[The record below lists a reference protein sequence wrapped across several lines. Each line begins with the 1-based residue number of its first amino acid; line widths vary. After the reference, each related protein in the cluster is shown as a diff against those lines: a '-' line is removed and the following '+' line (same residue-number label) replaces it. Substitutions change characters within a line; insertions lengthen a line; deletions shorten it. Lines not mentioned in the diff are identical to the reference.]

1 VSTSLLTARAA
12 PPSLLARI
20 RGINW
25 VLVLLLAAVAAVS
38 CVLLYSAGGGHF
50 QPWADKQIQRFAVA
64 FVLLLA
70 AALTPLRV
78 WFRLAYPIYLGAA
91 GLLVLVEFIG
101 RHGKGAVRWIDLGF
115 INIQPSEIVKVALVL
130 ALARY
135 FQRLKFENVGKVWAL
150 IVPVAMTVA
159 PAGLVLKQ
167 PDLGTAAILLAM
179 SGFVLFLAGVRV
191 WMFALVIVVT
201 VAAAPFAYNKLHDYQ
216 KERLITFLD
225 PERDPRGAGYHIIQ
239 SKIAFGS
246 GGVLGKGFLKGTQIR
261 LNFLPEFHTDFVL
274 SVLAEE
280 FGMVGGLALLALYFG
295 ILFTT
300 LMIAMRARTQFARL
314 ACAGM
319 AATLFLHLAINMAMV
334 MGALPVVGVPL
345 PLVSFGGTAMFTLM
359 IGFGVVL
366 SAHIYRNERLGGRL
380 LDDD

>member
-1 VSTSLLTARAA
+1 MSILTARAP
-12 PPSLLARI
+12 PPSIFDRVRSIHWL
-20 RGINW
+20 
-25 VLVLLLAAVAAVS
+25 LVLCLMAVAAIG
-38 CVLLYSAGGGHF
+38 CVLLYSAGGGNF

-64 FVLLLA
+64 FALMMA

-78 WFRLAYPIYLGAA
+78 WFKLAYPIFFGSV
-91 GLLVLVEFIG
+91 GLLTLVEFFG
-101 RHGKGAVRWIDLGF
+101 RHGKGAVRWIDLG
-115 INIQPSEIVKVALVL
+115 IISLQPSELVKVALVL

-135 FQRLKFENVGKVWAL
+135 FQRLRFESVGKIWAL
-150 IVPVAMTVA
+150 FIPIAMTVV

-179 SGFVLFLAGVRV
+179 AGLVLFMAGVQV
-191 WMFALVIVVT
+191 WKFGVVIVAAA
-201 VAAAPFAYNKLHDYQ
+201 AAAPFAYSKLHDYQ
-216 KERLITFLD
+216 KERLLTFLD
-225 PERDPRGAGYHIIQ
+225 PERDPLGSGYHIIQ

-246 GGVLGKGFLKGTQIR
+246 GGLFGKGFLEGTQIR

-280 FGMVGGLALLALYFG
+280 FGMMGGVVLLGLYLA
-295 ILFTT
+295 ILFVT
-300 LMIAMRARTQFARL
+300 LGIALRARTQFARL
-314 ACAGM
+314 ACVGM
-319 AATLFLHLAINMAMV
+319 AATLFLHLTINMAMV

-359 IGFGVVL
+359 IGFGIVL
-366 SAHIYRNERLGGRL
+366 SAHIYRQERLGGKL

>member
-1 VSTSLLTARAA
+1 MSLATARAA
-12 PPSLLARI
+12 PPSVLDRLRSI
-20 RGINW
+20 HW
-25 VLVLLLAAVAAVS
+25 PLVLCLVVVAAVG
-38 CVLLYSAGGGHF
+38 CVLLYSAGGGNF
-50 QPWADKQIQRFAVA
+50 KPWADKQIQRFAIA
-64 FVLLLA
+64 FALMLG
-70 AALTPLRV
+70 AALVPLRI
-78 WFRLAYPIYLGAA
+78 WFKLAYPIYLGSVALL
-91 GLLVLVEFIG
+91 LLVEVFG
-101 RHGKGAVRWIDLGF
+101 RHGKGAVRWVDFGF
-115 INIQPSEIVKVALVL
+115 VSLQPSEVMKVALVL

-135 FQRLKFENVGKVWAL
+135 FQRLRFENVGKVWAL
-150 IVPVAMTVA
+150 VIPVAMAVG
-159 PAGLVLKQ
+159 PAALVLKQ

-179 SGFVLFLAGVRV
+179 AGLVFFMAGVRV
-191 WMFALVIVVT
+191 WMFAIVLIGA
-201 VAAAPFAYNKLHDYQ
+201 VAAAPVAYNKLHDYQ
-216 KERLITFLD
+216 KERLSTFLD

-246 GGVLGKGFLKGTQIR
+246 GGLFGKGFLEGTQIR

-280 FGMVGGLALLALYFG
+280 FGLAGGVFLLLLYLA

-300 LMIAMRARTQFARL
+300 LAIAVRARTQFARL
-314 ACAGM
+314 VCAGM

-345 PLVSFGGTAMFTLM
+345 PLVSYGGTAMFTLM

-366 SAHIYRNERLGGRL
+366 SAHIYRQERLGGKL

>member
-1 VSTSLLTARAA
+1 
-12 PPSLLARI
+12 
-20 RGINW
+20 
-25 VLVLLLAAVAAVS
+25 
-38 CVLLYSAGGGHF
+38 
-50 QPWADKQIQRFAVA
+50 
-64 FVLLLA
+64 
-70 AALTPLRV
+70 
-78 WFRLAYPIYLGAA
+78 
-91 GLLVLVEFIG
+91 
-101 RHGKGAVRWIDLGF
+101 
-115 INIQPSEIVKVALVL
+115 
-130 ALARY
+130 
-135 FQRLKFENVGKVWAL
+135 
-150 IVPVAMTVA
+150 
-159 PAGLVLKQ
+159 
-167 PDLGTAAILLAM
+167 
-179 SGFVLFLAGVRV
+179 
-191 WMFALVIVVT
+191 MFALVIVVT